1 MKRRLVVIPTYNE
14 AESIEALLNSIF
26 DTVYGCEV
34 LVIDDGSPDKT
45 AEICKKLREKH
56 QHLHLMDRS
65 AKSGLG
71 SAYRDGF
78 AWALDREFDEII
90 EMDADGSHQVADLM
104 RMIDAVSRDPQAGLV
119 IGSRWIKGGAT
130 QNWSKAREIL
140 SRVANRYVRIALGMG
155 VHDSTSGFRIYS
167 ASTLR
172 RINID
177 HIRSEGYSFQ
187 IEMTRA
193 AKKTGAKILEVP
205 ITFKERENGVSK
217 MSKKIV
223 FEAMFLVTAWGLKRV
238 LRLK

>member
-1 MKRRLVVIPTYNE
+1 
-14 AESIEALLNSIF
+14 
-26 DTVYGCEV
+26 
-34 LVIDDGSPDKT
+34 
-45 AEICKKLREKH
+45 
-56 QHLHLMDRS
+56 
-65 AKSGLG
+65 
-71 SAYRDGF
+71 
-78 AWALDREFDEII
+78 
-90 EMDADGSHQVADLM
+90 MDADGSHQVADLM

-140 SRVANRYVRIALGMG
+140 SRTANRYVRIALGMG

-167 ASTLR
+167 AATLR

-223 FEAMFLVTAWGLKRV
+223 FEAMFLVTAWGLQ
-238 LRLK
+238 RLLNLKNRHFIR

>member
-14 AESIEALLNSIF
+14 AENIEALLNSIF

-45 AEICKKLREKH
+45 AEICKKLREKQ
-56 QHLHLMDRS
+56 QHLHLMERS
-65 AKSGLG
+65 GKGGLG

-140 SRVANRYVRIALGMG
+140 SRAANRYVRIALGMG

-167 ASTLR
+167 AATLR

-193 AKKTGAKILEVP
+193 AKKTGAKIIEVP
-205 ITFKERENGVSK
+205 IKFKERENGVSK